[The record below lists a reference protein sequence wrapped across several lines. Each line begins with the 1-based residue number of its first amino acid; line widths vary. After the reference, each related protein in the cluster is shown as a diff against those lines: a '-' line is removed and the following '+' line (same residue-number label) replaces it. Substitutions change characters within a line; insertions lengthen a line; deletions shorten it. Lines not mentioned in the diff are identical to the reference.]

1 MSSEVFDFGTLFN
14 RLRKCLLLLARTAR
28 TGAARGGRGRV
39 PFLLF
44 QVRAA
49 GHEGEVLWKDEG
61 RNRLPR
67 RRGERGPFADDVAA
81 GIAQRHRLFEGLEIW
96 DRGSGFA
103 LTRGRRR
110 F

>member
-1 MSSEVFDFGTLFN
+1 MSSEVFDFGTLCN
-14 RLRKCLLLLARTAR
+14 HQPASRMLLLLARTAR
-28 TGAARGGRGRV
+28 TGAAWGGRGRV
-39 PFLLF
+39 PFFLF

-49 GHEGEVLWKDEG
+49 RHKGEVLWNDEG

-67 RRGERGPFADDVAA
+67 RRGERGAFADDVAA

-96 DRGSGFA
+96 DRGG
-103 LTRGRRR
+103 GR